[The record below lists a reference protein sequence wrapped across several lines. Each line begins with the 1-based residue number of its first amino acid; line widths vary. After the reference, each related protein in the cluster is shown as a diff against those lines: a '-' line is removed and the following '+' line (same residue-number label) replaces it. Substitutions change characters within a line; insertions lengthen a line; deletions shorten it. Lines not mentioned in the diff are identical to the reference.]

1 MNYRKHTRVNMNT
14 NYKRNNNNNYN
25 SNNNNYNNNN
35 NNNNYSKVN
44 KNRWNLQSIPVY
56 KPTVNDI
63 ENLLMNLNKYSLSNK
78 NIIKSICIVEPKPKP
93 RITTEEV
100 KLTKK
105 KNDYFYPPLECKDT
119 LFWCWVSHHHG
130 LQEYELNKNNLYN
143 YETNRKFEYVSSIR
157 SNKLLLKSLKL
168 NRTHLEEKL
177 LDDNGIDLGLF
188 TFICLVHKYNVIYTD
203 NYMYYEYIDDFNTDF
218 IMINKRNNKYGLYI
232 KDKLTMEKLNE
243 FKKDKW
249 VVDSITKPLRSVGSY
264 KASEIKEICG
274 LLKINTM
281 KTDKKSFTKNE
292 LYEKIK
298 QLIM

>member
-1 MNYRKHTRVNMNT
+1 MNRHSNKYGNTRTHANKYGNNHRAYTNKHNT
-14 NYKRNNNNNYN
+14 NYKGGN
-25 SNNNNYNNNN
+25 SNHRVKSRPI
-35 NNNNYSKVN
+35 YS
-44 KNRWNLQSIPVY
+44 
-56 KPTVNDI
+56 PTNNDI
-63 ENLLMNLNKYSLSNK
+63 EDLLMNLNKYSLTNT
-78 NIIKSICIVEPKPKP
+78 NIIKSFCFIEPKRKP
-93 RITTEEV
+93 NNVVVEEV

-105 KNDYFYPPLECKDT
+105 KADYFYPSLDCKDT
-119 LFWCWVSHHHG
+119 LFWCWVSHHYG

-157 SNKLLLKSLKL
+157 NNKLLLKSLRL

-177 LDDNGIDLGLF
+177 LDDNGIDLALF

-203 NYMYYEYIDDFNTDF
+203 NYMYYEYIDEFNNDF

-232 KDKLTMEKLNE
+232 KDKITSDILMD

-249 VVDSITKPLRSVGSY
+249 IVDSITKPLRSVGSY
-264 KASEIKEICG
+264 KAAEIKEICS
-274 LLKINTM
+274 LLKINIM
-281 KTDKKSFTKNE
+281 KTEKKSFTKNE